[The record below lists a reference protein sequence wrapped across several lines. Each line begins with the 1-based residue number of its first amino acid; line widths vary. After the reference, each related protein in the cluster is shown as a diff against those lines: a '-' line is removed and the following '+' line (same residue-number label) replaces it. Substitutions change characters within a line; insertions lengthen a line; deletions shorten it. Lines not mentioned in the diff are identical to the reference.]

1 MPSQQEK
8 RFGLMGVRLLQP
20 RKMWIENEHGQ
31 AIVEFALI
39 LPILLI
45 LLLLPIDF
53 YRYID
58 MKMLLN
64 SAASESL
71 SQLDY
76 ASVSSGSTASNLMN
90 TIHLTY
96 GDQMD
101 TGRVTINK
109 LELGSTDTKNYT
121 YYVYSSDKADP
132 SNFWNQFEE
141 RPSTYQCQSVELQ
154 LSYELQPITFWG
166 RWMLG
171 SSCRINSRCFSRAIY
186 AGGYATP

>member
-1 MPSQQEK
+1 MK
-8 RFGLMGVRLLQP
+8 RW
-20 RKMWIENEHGQ
+20 KTWIKDEHGQ

-45 LLLLPIDF
+45 LLLLPVDF
-53 YRYID
+53 YRCIQV
-58 MKMLLN
+58 KMLLN

-76 ASVSSGSTASNLMN
+76 SSVANGSTVNDLIG

-96 GDQMD
+96 GDQLD
-101 TGRVTINK
+101 TGRVTINR
-109 LELGSTDTKNYT
+109 LDLGSTDTKNYT
-121 YYVYSSDKADP
+121 YYVYSSDRANT

-171 SSCRINSRCFSRAIY
+171 PSYQINSRCFSRSLY
-186 AGGYATP
+186 VGGYTGS